1 MTIKISIIF
10 FFKMKTKR
18 TTALPKD
25 KLAELFNNFF
35 KDKFSDASDY
45 DMTCNVHRQ
54 RLH

>member
-25 KLAELFNNFF
+25 KAELFNNFF